1 MKKTNLKPEVQV
13 FEIQSQTMFA
23 SSDSYNASFG
33 TDGNLEY
40 GGDTTEDNIISLD

>member
-1 MKKTNLKPEVQV
+1 MKKTYLKPEVQV

-23 SSDSYNASFG
+23 SSLNASFG